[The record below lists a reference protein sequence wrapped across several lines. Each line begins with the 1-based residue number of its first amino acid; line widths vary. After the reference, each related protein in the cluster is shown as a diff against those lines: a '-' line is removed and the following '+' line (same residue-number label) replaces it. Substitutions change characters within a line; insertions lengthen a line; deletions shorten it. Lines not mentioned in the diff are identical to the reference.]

1 MPPGWGSTAG
11 NAALDAAFTTYP
23 FMKKHV
29 GQPGPN
35 GTSNPAGDTTRV
47 DTTGK
52 MAAASGG
59 SKASNA
65 ALDWTNVSTSETYT
79 HCSFW
84 TQAVGGVFGFSGTMT
99 ANPVSSGDNFQIPSG
114 QLVASVNLAS

>member
-1 MPPGWGSTAG
+1 MPPGFGPTQG
-11 NAALDAAFTTYP
+11 NAVLDGAFTTYP
-23 FMKKHV
+23 WMKLHI
-29 GQPGPN
+29 GQPGAA
-35 GTSNPAGDTTRV
+35 GTSNPAGETTRV

-52 MAAASGG
+52 MAAAAAG

-65 ALDWTNVSTSETYT
+65 ALDWTAVSTSETYT

-84 TQAVGGVFGFSGTMT
+84 TLAVGGTFGMSGTVT
-99 ANPVSSGDNFQIPSG
+99 ANPISSGDNFQIPSG